1 VVQEEMVQIIQQQV
15 EEVQEDIEIHFQ
27 MNLLVVVEVVKQVYH
42 FYQV

>member
-15 EEVQEDIEIHFQ
+15 EGVQEDIEIHFQ

-42 FYQV
+42 FYKV